1 MMMTKEMMR
10 NEEKGWRSVG
20 LKEEEEARERW
31 NLTEKGNVFSKGR
44 RWPYIKGEGAK
55 MYPEVGQNTTLK

>member
-31 NLTEKGNVFSKGR
+31 NLTEKGKWTNKDPDENRFKRFSLEIEKR
-44 RWPYIKGEGAK
+44 TY
-55 MYPEVGQNTTLK
+55 Q